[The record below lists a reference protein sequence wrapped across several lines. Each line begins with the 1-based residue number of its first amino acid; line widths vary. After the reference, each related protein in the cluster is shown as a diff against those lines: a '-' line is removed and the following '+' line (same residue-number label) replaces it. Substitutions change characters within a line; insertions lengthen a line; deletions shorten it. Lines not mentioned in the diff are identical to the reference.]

1 VGASVP
7 KSEQT
12 FEGMSGGERKTR
24 QQTGCRGFEVASSTV
39 HSTLAASP
47 TKSVMVEHF
56 SLTGRVLMNFWRCC
70 AQENACKIVKRK
82 KYFAFCVPNVKKETP
97 RGLWMKAETSTLQD
111 CADFFVFMQVAV
123 FFATCQFSAETLAIS
138 LGVDN

>member
-1 VGASVP
+1 
-7 KSEQT
+7 
-12 FEGMSGGERKTR
+12 
-24 QQTGCRGFEVASSTV
+24 
-39 HSTLAASP
+39 
-47 TKSVMVEHF
+47 
-56 SLTGRVLMNFWRCC
+56 
-70 AQENACKIVKRK
+70 VKRK